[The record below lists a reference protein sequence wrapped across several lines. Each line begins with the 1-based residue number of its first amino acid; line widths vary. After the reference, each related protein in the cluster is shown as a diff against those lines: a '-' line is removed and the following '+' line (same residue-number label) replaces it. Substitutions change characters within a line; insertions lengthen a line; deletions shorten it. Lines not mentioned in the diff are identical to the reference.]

1 MQIVVKNV
9 VFGIGTIMLKDA
21 IVNDFIIWDEL
32 TLKERLALVKHN
44 EQLILYSV
52 SGSYFAVNAFVR
64 CKNNGIIRYITKQN
78 GRTFKDGGEI
88 SGCEPSPSCH
98 YEHYVMI

>member
-1 MQIVVKNV
+1 MV
-9 VFGIGTIMLKDA
+9 GINTVAIMEIKE
-21 IVNDFIIWDEL
+21 INWNDL
-32 TLKERLALVKHN
+32 TLKERLALVNHN
-44 EQLILYSV
+44 EQLDLYSV

-78 GRTFKDGGEI
+78 GVVFEDNGKV

-98 YEHYVMI
+98 YEYYVMI